1 MTTEPLKPA
10 RHVLTRQ
17 LPGGAVLVHLQTN
30 QIFELN
36 ETAARVWELLG
47 SGVPPSDL
55 VNRLI
60 NEFAVDADAAAA
72 EVTTLLEM
80 LTREGLLGEP

>member
-1 MTTEPLKPA
+1 MTTEPMKPA

-30 QIFELN
+30 RIFELN

-47 SGVPPSDL
+47 NGIPPSD
-55 VNRLI
+55 VAERLI
-60 NEFAVDADAAAA
+60 AEFDVDAETAAA
-72 EVTTLLEM
+72 EVRVLLDM
-80 LTREGLLGEP
+80 LAREGLLAEP

>member
-30 QIFELN
+30 RIFELN

-47 SGVPPSDL
+47 AGVPQTDL
-55 VNRLI
+55 ASRLI
-60 NEFAVDADAAAA
+60 DEFDVDPETAAA
-72 EVTTLLEM
+72 EVTVLLDM
-80 LTREGLLGEP
+80 LAREGLLAEP

>member
-10 RHVLTRQ
+10 RNVLTRQ

-30 QIFELN
+30 RIFELN

-47 SGVPPSDL
+47 AGVPPPDL
-55 VNRLI
+55 VPRLVD
-60 NEFAVDADAAAA
+60 EFDVDPDTAAA
-72 EVTTLLEM
+72 EVKVLLDM
-80 LTREGLLGEP
+80 LAREGLLAEP

>member
-1 MTTEPLKPA
+1 MTAEPMKPA

-30 QIFELN
+30 RIFELN

-47 SGVPPSDL
+47 SGVPPGDL
-55 VNRLI
+55 SNRLLA
-60 NEFAVDADAAAA
+60 EFDVDAATAAI
-72 EVTTLLEM
+72 EVRTLLD
-80 LTREGLLGEP
+80 LFAREGLLAEP